1 MQELQSISA
10 NFPRKLSKMAQRTRN
25 KIAQGAP
32 AALRVL
38 PILPPR
44 LAQPRTWTRVSKNL
58 DEIDLKILS
67 EIQADGRITNVEL
80 AKRVGIS
87 PPPCLRRVRTLE
99 EAGYIQGYRGL
110 LDPRRLGFDV
120 TVFASV
126 HLSSQADADLR
137 AFEDFVRA
145 EPLVRECWMLSGEVD
160 FILKCVAPD
169 MATFQDFVTHL
180 TAAPHVRN
188 VRTSLVLHNSKY
200 EAAVPLELKV
210 SGLTGVTRVT
220 RHCAERNDEAI
231 RASCFELLDC
241 FASLAMTNKS
251 VSSSCASHRR

>member
-1 MQELQSISA
+1 LWPAVKAESA
-10 NFPRKLSKMAQRTRN
+10 REGIAAALKVSVQLKGSGQLCKICIPDRRIFPESSKMTHCTRN
-25 KIAQGAP
+25 KIALSLP
-32 AALRVL
+32 ATLRL
-38 PILPPR
+38 LPPVC
-44 LAQPRTWTRVSKNL
+44 LKSAAKHWDANVSKSL

-80 AKRVGIS
+80 ARRVGIS

-110 LDPRRLGFDV
+110 LDPRLLGFDV

-126 HLSSQADADLR
+126 HLASQADADLR

-145 EPLVRECWMLSGEVD
+145 EPLVRECWMLSGEID

-180 TAAPHVRN
+180 TAAPNVRN

-200 EAAVPLELKV
+200 EAAVPLELK
-210 SGLTGVTRVT
+210 G
-220 RHCAERNDEAI
+220 
-231 RASCFELLDC
+231 
-241 FASLAMTNKS
+241 K
-251 VSSSCASHRR
+251 

>member
-1 MQELQSISA
+1 
-10 NFPRKLSKMAQRTRN
+10 MAQCTRN
-25 KIAQGAP
+25 KIARCHR
-32 AALRVL
+32 AALREL
-38 PILPPR
+38 P
-44 LAQPRTWTRVSKNL
+44 LAATKTAAKPSKSLSACWNPDRVPKNL

-110 LDPRRLGFDV
+110 LDPRKLGFDV

-160 FILKCVAPD
+160 FVLKCVAPD

-200 EAAVPLELKV
+200 EAAVPLEVK
-210 SGLTGVTRVT
+210 
-220 RHCAERNDEAI
+220 A
-231 RASCFELLDC
+231 RA
-241 FASLAMTNKS
+241 
-251 VSSSCASHRR
+251 

>member
-1 MQELQSISA
+1 MRLERHRGGAESAKSKSKISA
-10 NFPRKLSKMAQRTRN
+10 SYARIAIHIREFSPQVGKMTQRTRN
-25 KIAQGAP
+25 KIALVPP
-32 AALRVL
+32 AALRLFPTFYPSSFVS
-38 PILPPR
+38 
-44 LAQPRTWTRVSKNL
+44 PRTRTSVSKNL

-99 EAGYIQGYRGL
+99 EEGYIQGYRGL

-126 HLSSQADADLR
+126 HLSSQAEADLR
-137 AFEDFVRA
+137 AFEEFVRA

-200 EAAVPLELKV
+200 EPAVPLDLKV
-210 SGLTGVTRVT
+210 PG
-220 RHCAERNDEAI
+220 
-231 RASCFELLDC
+231 
-241 FASLAMTNKS
+241 
-251 VSSSCASHRR
+251 

>member
-1 MQELQSISA
+1 
-10 NFPRKLSKMAQRTRN
+10 LSGKRLKRHREAPKVSNPSLKHLVSYARIAIHIGGFSTPVRQMAHRTRN
-25 KIAQGAP
+25 KIAST
-32 AALRVL
+32 ALAGLRL
-38 PILPPR
+38 LPPKPASFASPEIDR
-44 LAQPRTWTRVSKNL
+44 AITGTGPRVSKNL

-99 EAGYIQGYRGL
+99 EAGYISGYRGL

-137 AFEDFVRA
+137 AFENFVRA

-200 EAAVPLELKV
+200 EAAVPLDMKV
-210 SGLTGVTRVT
+210 VG
-220 RHCAERNDEAI
+220 
-231 RASCFELLDC
+231 
-241 FASLAMTNKS
+241 
-251 VSSSCASHRR
+251 

>member
-10 NFPRKLSKMAQRTRN
+10 NFPLLEQPSVGSSRN
-25 KIAQGAP
+25 KIAHLVQAGLRELP
-32 AALRVL
+32 ASAAAQTSKSGIGV
-38 PILPPR
+38 PTPGILSP
-44 LAQPRTWTRVSKNL
+44 VSKNL
-58 DEIDLKILS
+58 DEIDLKILT
-67 EIQADGRITNVEL
+67 EIQTDGRITNVEL

-99 EAGYIQGYRGL
+99 EEGYIKGYRGL
-110 LDPRRLGFDV
+110 LDARKLGFDV

-137 AFEDFVRA
+137 EFEAFVRA

-169 MATFQDFVTHL
+169 MSTFQDFVTHL
-180 TAAPHVRN
+180 TAAPHVRI

-200 EAAVPLELKV
+200 EAAVPLEAKTK
-210 SGLTGVTRVT
+210 G
-220 RHCAERNDEAI
+220 
-231 RASCFELLDC
+231 
-241 FASLAMTNKS
+241 
-251 VSSSCASHRR
+251 

>member
-1 MQELQSISA
+1 MQELQSKSA
-10 NFPRKLSKMAQRTRN
+10 KFPVNTEMTRRTRN
-25 KIAQGAP
+25 KIAQPGEAGV
-32 AALRVL
+32 RVL
-38 PILPPR
+38 PPKIRIFSAVILSLEPE
-44 LAQPRTWTRVSKNL
+44 TRVSKNL

-99 EAGYIQGYRGL
+99 EEGYIQGYRGL
-110 LDPRRLGFDV
+110 LDPRKLGFDV

-126 HLSSQADADLR
+126 HLSSQAEADLR
-137 AFEDFVRA
+137 AFEDFVRT

-200 EAAVPLELKV
+200 EAAVPLEVK
-210 SGLTGVTRVT
+210 GKG
-220 RHCAERNDEAI
+220 
-231 RASCFELLDC
+231 
-241 FASLAMTNKS
+241 
-251 VSSSCASHRR
+251 